1 MLSRTRQVGF
11 TLTEMLITLALMA
24 IVLALA
30 VPNFSVWLMNHQI
43 RNAADTAMASLQL
56 ARAEAIRTNSLVRV
70 SIDSTGKIWTVNTL
84 QSDCST
90 VSQTLQQKNFAEDA
104 PKVTITRTPS
114 TVTNVT
120 FNGLG
125 RVMDGTTTTCSG
137 VVALTQ
143 LNFDVTTIAAA
154 DSKDMRITLQTGGAL
169 KLCDP
174 NVTSS
179 TDPRKC

>member
-1 MLSRTRQVGF
+1 MLRFARQVGF

-30 VPNFSVWLMNHQI
+30 VPSFSTWLMNHQI

-56 ARAEAIRTNSLVRV
+56 ARAEAIRTNTSVRL
-70 SIDSTGKIWTVNTL
+70 SFDASTKKIWQITRVDT
-84 QSDCST
+84 SA
-90 VSQTLQQKNFAEDA
+90 VLQQKNFAEDA
-104 PKVTITRTPS
+104 PKVTITPTPS
-114 TVTNVT
+114 TVTTIT

-125 RVMDGTTTTCSG
+125 RISDATP
-137 VVALTQ
+137 LTQ
-143 LNFDVTTIAAA
+143 LDFDSTTIPAA
-154 DSKDMRITLQTGGAL
+154 DSKDMRITLQTGGAM

>member
-1 MLSRTRQVGF
+1 MLRSTRQVGF

-30 VPNFSVWLMNHQI
+30 VPNFSTWLMNHQI

-56 ARAEAIRTNSLVRV
+56 ARAEAIRTNTSVQL
-70 SIDSTGKIWTVNTL
+70 SFDSTTKKIWQITRVDT
-84 QSDCST
+84 SA
-90 VSQTLQQKNFAEDA
+90 VLQQKNFAEDA
-104 PKVTITRTPS
+104 PKVTITPTPS
-114 TVTNVT
+114 TVTTVT

-125 RVMDGTTTTCSG
+125 RISDATP
-137 VVALTQ
+137 LTQ
-143 LNFDVTTIAAA
+143 LDFDVASISAA

>member
-1 MLSRTRQVGF
+1 MLKRMRQRGF
-11 TLTEMLITLALMA
+11 SLIEMLISIVLMA
-24 IVLALA
+24 VVLAFA
-30 VPNFSVWLMNHQI
+30 VPSFSTWLMNHQI

-56 ARAEAIRTNSLVRV
+56 ARAEAIRTNTAVQLSF
-70 SIDSTGKIWTVNTL
+70 DSTTKKIWQIKRVDTGAV
-84 QSDCST
+84 
-90 VSQTLQQKNFAEDA
+90 LQQKNFAEDA
-104 PKVTITRTPS
+104 PKVTITPTPS
-114 TVTNVT
+114 TVTTVT

-125 RVMDGTTTTCSG
+125 RISDTTP
-137 VVALTQ
+137 LTQ

>member
-1 MLSRTRQVGF
+1 MLSRARQVGF

-30 VPNFSVWLMNHQI
+30 VPNFSTWLMNHQI

-56 ARAEAIRTNSLVRV
+56 ARAEAIRTNTSVRL
-70 SIDSTGKIWTVNTL
+70 SFDASTKKIWQIMRVDTGAV
-84 QSDCST
+84 
-90 VSQTLQQKNFAEDA
+90 LQQKNFAEDA
-104 PKVTITRTPS
+104 PKATITPTPS
-114 TVTNVT
+114 TVTTVT

-125 RVMDGTTTTCSG
+125 RISDATP
-137 VVALTQ
+137 LTQ
-143 LNFDVTTIAAA
+143 LDFDVSTSLLPAA
-154 DSKDMRITLQTGGAL
+154 DSKDMRITLQTGGAM

-174 NVTSS
+174 NLASDS